1 MKTRIK
7 LKSIDQSKVGLIG
20 EIIEE
25 QWVSNVTDDNAIY
38 RDEKLDI
45 TMCPSEETYN
55 KTFEKKNTEEPMQVL
70 TKCNKTTVNREEYSK
85 VSLVKKEDQ
94 TVEVRDEIK
103 SSKVTVEPE
112 MQDESEALAALDAVV
127 CKTSVAVSEL
137 TQNATITSCIV
148 KEPANEPVSSIQEI
162 EPYSPTTEPSS
173 IERKISVPTVKRV
186 SPSVHLVRV

>member
-1 MKTRIK
+1 MKARIK

-70 TKCNKTTVNREEYSK
+70 TTCNKTTV
-85 VSLVKKEDQ
+85 
-94 TVEVRDEIK
+94 
-103 SSKVTVEPE
+103 
-112 MQDESEALAALDAVV
+112 
-127 CKTSVAVSEL
+127 
-137 TQNATITSCIV
+137 
-148 KEPANEPVSSIQEI
+148 
-162 EPYSPTTEPSS
+162 
-173 IERKISVPTVKRV
+173 IERNIER
-186 SPSVHLVRV
+186 LVL